1 MDGFEAFFLLYGGG
15 FILALI
21 WLSLCLVGTADVV
34 SVSGRVGVWR
44 AVAFSVGIWLVP
56 IVGLSAWFVY
66 RRSRQISKTVGPDQ
80 APYWT

>member
-15 FILALI
+15 FILVL
-21 WLSLCLVGTADVV
+21 ADVV
-34 SVSGRVGVWR
+34 SASGRVGVWR